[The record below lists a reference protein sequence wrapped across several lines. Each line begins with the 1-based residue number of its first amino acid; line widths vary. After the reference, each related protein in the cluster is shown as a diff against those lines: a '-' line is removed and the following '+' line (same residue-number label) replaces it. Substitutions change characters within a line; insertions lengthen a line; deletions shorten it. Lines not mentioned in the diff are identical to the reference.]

1 MKLIQKDGID
11 ILIKNTKNTPRMAV
25 CLYFSIDLP
34 EKFAGVYTL
43 FSKLLLKG
51 TKTRSAE
58 ALADIIES
66 NGIETSVKCKQ
77 DYLKVSTLFLNED
90 FNLALDVLA
99 DILQN
104 STFEVF
110 EKEVYKLKGE
120 IISDLDSP
128 QIKASD
134 AFIEGIYDAHY
145 YGNSCSKTLQDLD
158 KIQKQDVID
167 VLAQIMKAKKV
178 ISIAG
183 DFADEDKIAEF
194 FTKNFSFMK
203 TYETNSQIPDIFD
216 FQGKNGKDKI
226 VKIAKNDAKQAQ
238 IFKGCLVGSQFSEDY
253 PKIVV
258 MNNILGS
265 SGLSSRLFVELRDK
279 QGLAYTVRSALEPL
293 RHSTLFYFY
302 IGTEPK
308 NIQKSLE
315 GFKVEAKKLMD
326 APPSDIE
333 LLGAKENIMG
343 RLEYFSQTNAQ
354 IASIAGYDYIIGL
367 GLNYEERYRK
377 MIADVSKEDV
387 SNMAAKYLQ
396 NPSMISV
403 LAPEEYLNF

>member
-58 ALADIIES
+58 ALADIIEN

-90 FNLALDVLA
+90 FNLALEVLA
-99 DILQN
+99 DIVQN
-104 STFEVF
+104 STFEAF
-110 EKEVYKLKGE
+110 EKEVYKLRGE
-120 IISDLDSP
+120 IVADLDSP

-134 AFIEGIYDAHY
+134 AFVENIFDGHY
-145 YGNSCSKTLQDLD
+145 YGNSCSKTLLELD
-158 KIQKQDVID
+158 KIQKQDVVD

-183 DFADEDKIAEF
+183 DFSDEDKIVEY
-194 FTKNFSFMK
+194 FTKEFSFMK
-203 TYETNSQIPDIFD
+203 TFD
-216 FQGKNGKDKI
+216 SKSEILDVTSFAGDNGKDKI

-238 IFKGCLVGSQFSEDY
+238 IFKGCIVGTQFSEDY

-279 QGLAYTVRSALEPL
+279 QGLAYTVRSALEPM
-293 RHSTLFYFY
+293 RHSSLFYFY

-315 GFKVEAKKLMD
+315 GFKIEAKKLMNT
-326 APPSDIE
+326 PVSDIE
-333 LLGAKENIMG
+333 LTGAKENIMG

-354 IASIAGYDYIIGL
+354 LASIAGYDYIMGL
-367 GLNYEERYRK
+367 GLRYEEKYKK
-377 MIADVSKEDV
+377 MISNVSKDDV
-387 SNMAAKYLQ
+387 MNMAQKYLQ
-396 NPSMISV
+396 NPSVISV

>member
-11 ILIKNTKNTPRMAV
+11 IILKNTKNTPRMAV
-25 CLYFSIDLP
+25 CLYFSIDVP
-34 EKFAGVYTL
+34 EKYAGVYTL

-58 ALADIIES
+58 DLADIIEN

-90 FNLALDVLA
+90 FSLATEGLT

-104 STFEVF
+104 STFDAF
-110 EKEVYKLKGE
+110 EKEVFKMKGE

-134 AFIEGIYDAHY
+134 AFIEKIFEGHY
-145 YGNSCSKTLQDLD
+145 YGNSYSKTLAELD
-158 KIQKQDVID
+158 KIQKQDVVD
-167 VLAQIMKAKKV
+167 VLTQIMKAKKV

-183 DFADEDKIAEF
+183 DFSDEEGIVEYF
-194 FTKNFSFMK
+194 VKNFSFMK
-203 TYETNSQIPDIFD
+203 TCSSKSQIPDVACFITE
-216 FQGKNGKDKI
+216 NNEDKI

-238 IFKGCLVGSQFSEDY
+238 IFKGCIVDTQFSEDY

-258 MNNILGS
+258 MNNILGA

-293 RHSTLFYFY
+293 RHSSLFYFY

-308 NIQKSLE
+308 NIKKSLD
-315 GFKVEAKKLMD
+315 GFITESKKLID
-326 APPSDIE
+326 ALPSETE
-333 LLGAKENIMG
+333 LNGAKENIMG

-354 IASIAGYDYIIGL
+354 LASIAGYDYIMGL
-367 GLNYEERYRK
+367 GLNYEEKYKK
-377 MIADVSKEDV
+377 MLNSVTREDV
-387 SNMAAKYLQ
+387 SDMARKYLL
-396 NPSMISV
+396 NPAVISV